1 MHHIETEN
9 IMQNNLSREELF
21 EKFAEQYTA
30 EQIAS
35 LGCMHIIEE
44 FEKKYGAEEEGLAEI
59 VIVEGKEDESIKRA
73 LGFV

>member
-21 EKFAEQYTA
+21 EKFADQYTA

>member
-1 MHHIETEN
+1 
-9 IMQNNLSREELF
+9 MQNNLSREELF

-59 VIVEGKEDESIKRA
+59 VIVEGKEDESIKLA

>member
-1 MHHIETEN
+1 
-9 IMQNNLSREELF
+9 MQNNLSREELF

-59 VIVEGKEDESIKRA
+59 VIVEGKEEESIKRA
-73 LGFV
+73 LGFA

>member
-9 IMQNNLSREELF
+9 TMQNNLSREELF
-21 EKFAEQYTA
+21 EKFAEQYTE
-30 EQIAS
+30 EQIVK

-44 FEKKYGAEEEGLAEI
+44 FEKKYGAEEERLEEI
-59 VIVEGKEDESIKRA
+59 VIVEGKEDESIMRA